1 MNALAI
7 ILRLVH
13 ILGGV
18 YWAGT
23 MFFMVTFLEP
33 TLRSMGPEGGKVMG
47 GLAQRGFMKVLPI
60 VSLLTLVSGLWL
72 LWLLSGGFDPSYM
85 GTSVGM
91 ALSTGGGF
99 AIIGWVIGLTIIR
112 PATMRMAQLGPA
124 MAQADDASRG
134 AMAAEMN
141 QLRGRAGTWGRVV
154 FGLLV
159 GAVALMAVARY
170 LN

>member
-7 ILRLVH
+7 TLRLVH

-47 GLAQRGFMKVLPI
+47 GLAARGFMKVLPI
-60 VSLLTLVSGLWL
+60 VSLLTLLSGLWL
-72 LWLLSGGFDPSYM
+72 LWILSGGFDSSYM
-85 GTSVGM
+85 GSKLGM

-99 AIIGWVIGLTIIR
+99 AIIAWVLGLTIIR
-112 PATMRMAQLGPA
+112 PATMRMAQIGGS
-124 MAQADDASRG
+124 MAQADEASRNALSG
-134 AMAAEMN
+134 EVN
-141 QLRGRAGTWGRVV
+141 QLRRRVGTWSKVV
-154 FGLLV
+154 FALLV

-170 LN
+170 LT